1 LSSRPLKQSSED
13 AKKIKL
19 EIRVHLP
26 PQQLTGINVIWEMFR
41 HTNRRHDV
49 ELQANIIFF
58 LALVH

>member
-1 LSSRPLKQSSED
+1 
-13 AKKIKL
+13 
-19 EIRVHLP
+19 
-26 PQQLTGINVIWEMFR
+26 MFR